1 MIMRHAYGYIAFAA
15 IWLTAATGSTAT
27 QLTVYTAISIEE
39 TERVTRAFAASQP
52 DIELRW
58 VRDSTDRIITRLR
71 HEIQQPKAD
80 IVWGVA
86 ASTLA
91 GLAPEGYFQPYK
103 PRGFDRLDRRFSDP
117 NDPPSWVG
125 QRVWT
130 SALCVHSTALA
141 KANLKPPARWGD
153 LLDPAYK
160 GLVLALDPG
169 GSRTGML
176 TLRGWFS
183 LWGEAGSWSYMEGL
197 HRNIAAYLRNGAAPC
212 NLVARGHYPIG
223 ISYTYQAIK
232 LKRKGLP
239 IDVVIPGDGIGW
251 DVEAMAV
258 VRGTPYAQAAKAFA
272 DWSIGSAAM
281 KILSRG
287 FGITTLSGTSGVH
300 KNYPPEITQRLAPV
314 NFITTSRMR
323 EKILAEWRIRFSAKA
338 AR

>member
-58 VRDSTDRIITRLR
+58 VRDSTDRILAHLR

-117 NDPPSWVG
+117 NDPPLWVG

-130 SALCVHSTALA
+130 SAICVDTIALA
-141 KANLKPPARWGD
+141 KANLKPPTRWGD

-176 TLRGWFS
+176 TLRGWIS
-183 LWGEAGSWSYMEGL
+183 LWGEAGAWRYMESL
-197 HRNIAAYLRNGAAPC
+197 HRNIVAYLQTGASPC
-212 NLVARGHYPIG
+212 NLVARGKYPIG
-223 ISYTYQAIK
+223 ISYTYQGIK
-232 LKRKGLP
+232 LKGKGFP
-239 IDVVIPGDGIGW
+239 IDVVMPGDGIGW
-251 DVEAMAV
+251 DVEAMAI
-258 VRGTPYAQAAKAFA
+258 VRGTPYVEAAQAFA
-272 DWSIGSAAM
+272 DWSIGNAAM

-287 FGITTLSGTSGVH
+287 FGMTTLSGPSGVH
-300 KNYPPEITQRLAPV
+300 KNFPPEITQRLAAV
-314 NFITTSRMR
+314 DFITTSHMR

>member
-1 MIMRHAYGYIAFAA
+1 MIMRHAYGYMAFAA
-15 IWLTAATGSTAT
+15 IWLAAATGSAAT
-27 QLTVYTAISIEE
+27 QLTVYTAISTEE
-39 TERVTRAFAASQP
+39 TDRVTRAFTASQP

-58 VRDSTDRIITRLR
+58 VRDSTDRIAARLR
-71 HEIQQPKAD
+71 HEIRQPKAD

-91 GLAPEGYFQPYK
+91 GLASDGYFQPYA
-103 PRGFDRLDRRFSDP
+103 PREFDRLDRRFSDP
-117 NDPPSWVG
+117 NDPPLWVG

-130 SALCVHSTALA
+130 SALCVDTTALA
-141 KANLKPPARWGD
+141 KSNLKPPARWGD

-183 LWGEAGSWSYMEGL
+183 LWGEAGAWRYMEGL
-197 HRNIAAYLRNGAAPC
+197 HRNIVAYLQTGAAPC
-212 NLVARGHYPIG
+212 DLVARGQYPIG
-223 ISYTYQAIK
+223 ISFTYQAIK
-232 LKRKGLP
+232 LKGKGLP

-258 VRGTPYAQAAKAFA
+258 VRGTPYAEAANTFA
-272 DWSIGSAAM
+272 DWSISSAAM

-287 FGITTLSGTSGVH
+287 FGITTLAGPSGIR
-300 KNYPPEITQRLAPV
+300 KNYPPEITKRLAPV
-314 NFITTSRMR
+314 DFIATSHMR